1 MSKKELKK
9 KVIDIRKRIFKE
21 LDPPQFYQDQ
31 QISDFQSTTLR
42 HFKDKNLFYPIG
54 YPSNYE
60 GGIEPYR
67 ELKKWYEVIGGRVQ
81 GAWIGKQLIKLFLS
95 ELNVK
100 LTKYVSSIDIDTS
113 RMMHKDNEKCSLMV
127 LDGEF
132 PYYAP
137 HDEENTC
144 KINIEFFSTIP
155 KDLYAK
161 INDFSV
167 IDDLVENISKV
178 FIATPNQID
187 LRISLRDPEERFAFI
202 VEKRKNNAI
211 NALKSLGK
219 LVSDKN
225 KKNYSF
231 DSAKNKKLWK
241 NVENEI
247 LNEISNVF
255 NNTEKGKNNF
265 KADFSKIQKAL
276 DRVNKDLKKIEK
288 QKKALEKEPRKDK

>member
-9 KVIDIRKRIFKE
+9 KIIDIRKKIFKE
-21 LDPPQFYQDQ
+21 LDPPGFYEHQ
-31 QISDFQSTTLR
+31 QISDFESTTIR
-42 HFKDKNLFYPIG
+42 HFKEKNLFYPEA
-54 YPSNYE
+54 YPNNYA

-81 GAWIGKQLIKLFLS
+81 GAWIGKQLVNLFLS
-95 ELNVK
+95 ELNIK

-113 RMMHKDNEKCSLMV
+113 RMMDNPKYHVAV

-132 PYYAP
+132 PYFEP

-155 KDLYAK
+155 KDLYEK
-161 INDFSV
+161 INDYSA
-167 IDDLVENISKV
+167 IDDLVEKISNA
-178 FIATPNQID
+178 FIATPYQID

-202 VEKRKNNAI
+202 LEKRKNNVV

-219 LVSDKN
+219 LVSEKN

-231 DSAKNKKLWK
+231 DSSKNKKLWE
-241 NVENEI
+241 NAENEI
-247 LNEISNVF
+247 LNEISSVF
-255 NNTEKGKNNF
+255 KNTAEDKNSF

-276 DRVNKDLKKIEK
+276 DRVNEDLKKIEK
-288 QKKALEKEPRKDK
+288 QKEALEKEPRKDK